1 MHGKHPSIRLKF
13 SRIAW
18 AKRIGQSS
26 VPKRY
31 GASSRKTGATALTC
45 RKTLRRN
52 VFSLRISNFGWSIAS
67 IFYSGLV
74 HYIKH
79 CCLIGLCVIPFFA
92 TKHQPKC
99 FSTLVDLSNSS
110 ILMAGKSSNFAVYV
124 WTNLDIKIF
133 IMIVNVLN
141 STNVGSS
148 SQVHTCM
155 HLYIHACLHAYIY
168 GYIMLHT
175 ITYLIMPTPAVW
187 LFVCL
192 FACLF
197 FCLLHG
203 WLVYTRCLWTCIWWF
218 LLKVYCSIL
227 LRTPA
232 DIWGSFVVMMAPC
245 WKRWWTMRCSQ
256 LEDISSWPHLNWSM
270 VF

>member
-1 MHGKHPSIRLKF
+1 MHGKHLSIRLTF

-31 GASSRKTGATALTC
+31 GASSRKTGAMGSLAEKLW
-45 RKTLRRN
+45 KELL
-52 VFSLRISNFGWSIAS
+52 FFLRISNFGWSIAS

-74 HYIKH
+74 HYRKH

-110 ILMAGKSSNFAVYV
+110 ILMAGKSSNFAVNV

-133 IMIVNVLN
+133 IMIVNVFN

-155 HLYIHACLHAYIY
+155 HMYIHACLHAYIY
-168 GYIMLHT
+168 GYIPLHT
-175 ITYLIMPTPAVW
+175 
-187 LFVCL
+187 
-192 FACLF
+192 
-197 FCLLHG
+197 
-203 WLVYTRCLWTCIWWF
+203 
-218 LLKVYCSIL
+218 
-227 LRTPA
+227 
-232 DIWGSFVVMMAPC
+232 
-245 WKRWWTMRCSQ
+245 
-256 LEDISSWPHLNWSM
+256 
-270 VF
+270 